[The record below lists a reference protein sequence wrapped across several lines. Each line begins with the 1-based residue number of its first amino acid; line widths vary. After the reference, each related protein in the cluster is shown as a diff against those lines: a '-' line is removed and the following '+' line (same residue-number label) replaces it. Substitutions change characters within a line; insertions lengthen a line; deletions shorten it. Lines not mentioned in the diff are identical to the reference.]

1 MTTNTTSTINNT
13 RTATYFTV
21 DHFKKQIIGTEQKH
35 FSPFD
40 IEMIKDDAEMMV
52 DDAAAIIGGSGSVA
66 EYQFRSWKR
75 LCNTAA

>member
-1 MTTNTTSTINNT
+1 MMGRS
-13 RTATYFTV
+13 
-21 DHFKKQIIGTEQKH
+21 KH

-52 DDAAAIIGGSGSVA
+52 DDAAAIIGGLGSVA

-75 LCNTAA
+75 LCNTVG